1 MSDWNFGVG
10 KPVSDIQVIPSHD
23 KDSPS
28 TVVILGRQTLK
39 TVLDT
44 GGTLWSKRLESS
56 PCCMITSPSLMYDKR
71 VISLFTTDTGTLMLY
86 DDTTLKWATQLPYN
100 PACMMRGRLWDRESS
115 ATQDGLLVFLSDE
128 GEVTVSYLGSDPT
141 LFTAPPPDS
150 KEVNY
155 NETDR
160 ELSKLSALIKQ
171 SQKDGTAAVSSSGN
185 LTLKM
190 EVSVSSQLEMCQ
202 YPSKVL
208 ETEPAVPMVAITVH
222 LHTPSPLTRVR
233 VNLHVTQPLVL
244 SQNTHTI
251 TSLTDTETLRIFA
264 FLSDTPIVSSL
275 ELNVVT
281 TYMSADGVPHSLHQS
296 VQLPLSL
303 VIKPCPPIKDADF
316 KVTLSTNKPAVS
328 LLELF
333 PEFVLDSSMTN
344 AAGFQLYGGP
354 VITVLSSKTSQRYRL
369 QSENLPSTWIMTDF
383 VKRRLEQKFKKP
395 DGSSDIECSYSS
407 SLPLQEFF
415 QEIDSHFSK
424 RSTQKMF

>member
-1 MSDWNFGVG
+1 
-10 KPVSDIQVIPSHD
+10 
-23 KDSPS
+23 
-28 TVVILGRQTLK
+28 
-39 TVLDT
+39 
-44 GGTLWSKRLESS
+44 
-56 PCCMITSPSLMYDKR
+56 
-71 VISLFTTDTGTLMLY
+71 
-86 DDTTLKWATQLPYN
+86 
-100 PACMMRGRLWDRESS
+100 
-115 ATQDGLLVFLSDE
+115 
-128 GEVTVSYLGSDPT
+128 
-141 LFTAPPPDS
+141 
-150 KEVNY
+150 
-155 NETDR
+155 
-160 ELSKLSALIKQ
+160 
-171 SQKDGTAAVSSSGN
+171 
-185 LTLKM
+185 M
-190 EVSVSSQLEMCQ
+190 EVSVSNQLEMCQ

-208 ETEPAVPMVAITVH
+208 ETEPAVPMVAITVQ

-264 FLSDTPIVSSL
+264 FLSDTHIVSSL
-275 ELNVVT
+275 ELNGVT
-281 TYMSADGVPHSLHQS
+281 TYMSADGVPYSLHQS

-424 RSTQKMF
+424 RRTQNL